1 MVEEQLPDYYD
12 DDPPA
17 WIRPFRDDPDRAFAE
32 LADGL
37 AAFWAAA
44 MAPHWPAMRAAL
56 DEEVLHRARAL
67 AAQGPDALLSDLH
80 QRVIW
85 ERPVLTLVKPLE
97 QSFSAVDKRLL
108 LIPLIF
114 SRGALMCSTDHPE
127 VVAVSYQARGAA
139 VLAEGR
145 PEPAPDRLAI
155 LIGRG
160 RAAVLDALSR
170 PSTTA
175 GLAATLGL
183 APSTVSEHLAALTA
197 AGVVNRRRAGRR
209 VLYSPRTGRH
219 RAAAPA
225 GRRPGPPP
233 AFGVA
238 PNSVSAEFVSRA
250 GGHLPSRAWLSR
262 SRRVICAGPTA
273 PAPGGSTHGGWRST
287 PFAVSTSTSA
297 GASCSA
303 CSARTAPAR
312 RPPSRCSTPCSS
324 RPPAARGCAASTWS
338 PRPGRYAGGSG
349 TSSAATAGSTTGCP
363 RWTTCVTSPSC
374 TACRPPGRSSGS
386 ASCSSWSG

>member
-1 MVEEQLPDYYD
+1 
-12 DDPPA
+12 
-17 WIRPFRDDPDRAFAE
+17 
-32 LADGL
+32 
-37 AAFWAAA
+37 
-44 MAPHWPAMRAAL
+44 
-56 DEEVLHRARAL
+56 VLHRARAL
-67 AAQGPDALLSDLH
+67 AAEGPDALLSDLH
-80 QRVIW
+80 RRVIW

-209 VLYSPRTGRH
+209 VLYSLE
-219 RAAAPA
+219 PA
-225 GRRPGPPP
+225 GT
-233 AFGVA
+233 ALL
-238 PNSVSAEFVSRA
+238 
-250 GGHLPSRAWLSR
+250 HLLADDPSRR
-262 SRRVICAGPTA
+262 Q
-273 PAPGGSTHGGWRST
+273 H
-287 PFAVSTSTSA
+287 SA
-297 GASCSA
+297 
-303 CSARTAPAR
+303 
-312 RPPSRCSTPCSS
+312 
-324 RPPAARGCAASTWS
+324 
-338 PRPGRYAGGSG
+338 
-349 TSSAATAGSTTGCP
+349 
-363 RWTTCVTSPSC
+363 
-374 TACRPPGRSSGS
+374 
-386 ASCSSWSG
+386 